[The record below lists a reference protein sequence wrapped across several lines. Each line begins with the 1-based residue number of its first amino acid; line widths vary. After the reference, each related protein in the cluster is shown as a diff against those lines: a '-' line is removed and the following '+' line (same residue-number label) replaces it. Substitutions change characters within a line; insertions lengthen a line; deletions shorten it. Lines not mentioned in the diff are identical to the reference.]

1 MNGDQSAEPEK
12 PPPPDAIDGS
22 SFNGADALAKKRKK
36 DNLKPIITT
45 EGSESENDAQSA
57 KRDQKAD
64 PGLSTICAAAST
76 IHHDSWA
83 LLCAKCLGARKV

>member
-22 SFNGADALAKKRKK
+22 SSNGADALAKKRKK

-45 EGSESENDAQSA
+45 EGSENDAQSA

-64 PGLSTICAAAST
+64 PGLSTICAAAPT
-76 IHHDSWA
+76 IHQIHGPYFA
-83 LLCAKCLGARKV
+83 